1 MGKRRK
7 SREFALMM
15 LFQADFQNTDSK
27 DFIELFWQNF
37 NIKEEFKEFS
47 QNLACGVFENNKKI
61 DEIIAKSSENWSLHR
76 MDPVERNILRL
87 AVYEL
92 KYCSDIPP
100 KVTINE
106 AIELGKKFG
115 SEKSGAFIN
124 GILDKILKEEE
135 NLN

>member
-7 SREFALMM
+7 SREFALMV
-15 LFQADFQNTDSK
+15 LFQADFQNNDSK
-27 DFIELFWQNF
+27 DFIEFFWRYF
-37 NIKEEFKEFS
+37 NVSEEIKKFS
-47 QNLACGVFENNKKI
+47 QSLACGVLENNKKI
-61 DEIIAKSSENWSLHR
+61 DEIISKSSKNWRLYR
-76 MDPVERNILRL
+76 IDPVERNILRL

-92 KYCSDIPP
+92 KFCPDIPP

-124 GILDKILKEEE
+124 GILDNILKE
-135 NLN
+135 

>member
-7 SREFALMM
+7 SREFALMV
-15 LFQADFQNTDSK
+15 LFQADFQNNDSK
-27 DFIELFWQNF
+27 DFIEFFWRYF
-37 NIKEEFKEFS
+37 HVSEEIKKFS
-47 QNLACGVFENNKKI
+47 QSLACGVLENNKKI
-61 DEIIAKSSENWSLHR
+61 DEVIAKSSKNWRLYR
-76 MDPVERNILRL
+76 IDPVERNILRL

-92 KYCSDIPP
+92 KFCPDIPP

-124 GILDKILKEEE
+124 GILDNILKE
-135 NLN
+135 